1 MNFIPYLN
9 YIVSVRDRKDINLFY
24 FGKFYCKFLQK
35 KLSTIEDHFIS
46 SSKTMATL
54 PHLPPFISS

>member
-9 YIVSVRDRKDINLFY
+9 YVVSVRDRKDINLFY
-24 FGKFYCKFLQK
+24 SDKFYCNFLQK
-35 KLSTIEDHFIS
+35 KLSTIAGHLIS

-54 PHLPPFISS
+54 PHLPSFMSA